1 MSAKNWKKK
10 ERKKKESLADEIMP
24 WTIFSNEC
32 QKKEKK
38 REKRKKTSK
47 GKNNR
52 WEKKMKK
59 KKRINKYVL
68 LLLLYCC
75 SDKFADKKASEAKR
89 KENTFLFAK
98 FYLSWI
104 QKICVK
110 SSTKSQK

>member
-1 MSAKNWKKK
+1 
-10 ERKKKESLADEIMP
+10 MP
-24 WTIFSNEC
+24 WPIFSNEC

-38 REKRKKTSK
+38 KEKKQAKEK
-47 GKNNR
+47 IIDEK
-52 WEKKMKK
+52 KKMKK